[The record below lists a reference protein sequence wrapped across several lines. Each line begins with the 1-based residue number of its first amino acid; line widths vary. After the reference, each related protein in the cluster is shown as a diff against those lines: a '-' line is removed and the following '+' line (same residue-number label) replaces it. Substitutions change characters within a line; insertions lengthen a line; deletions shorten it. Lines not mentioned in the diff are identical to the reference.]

1 MSGFLSKCVG
11 ATALRPRVII
21 AVVDVAVVVIVV
33 TADADCCV
41 SLSQHSLA
49 AE

>member
-33 TADADCCV
+33 TADCCV